1 MREQRAGPADPA
13 LGRHLAAEVDPHVD
27 PGKETDRQLRR
38 TITDVTAGGVMSGT
52 RRMASLVCGR
62 WSKWAVLVFWIAV
75 FAVAGPLAGKLNS
88 AQKND
93 ASSWLPNNAESTQ
106 VIDRAKKFTP
116 SDVFPAVVVY
126 ERAGGTVTAADRA
139 KVAADVQRFA
149 RVQDVTGKL
158 LGPIPSR
165 DGQALQVVVPVKVNS
180 KGNGWQQLS
189 PRVEQLRAIAH
200 AGTGD
205 LHAYVTGPGGYFAD
219 FANVF
224 SGFDTTLLYIT
235 AAIVVVIL
243 LLTYRSPVLWILPL
257 SCVFV
262 ALTAAQAVIYLL
274 ARNAGLTVNGQ
285 TAFILTVLV
294 FGAGTDYALLLTA
307 RYREEL
313 RRHADRHEA
322 MAKALRRA
330 GPAIIASG
338 STVILSLLCLLVA
351 ELASTKSLGPVM
363 AIGVM
368 VGLCAMLTLLPA
380 LLVVFGRWVFWPLRP
395 TLGSADPPERGLWAR
410 IGQRMARRPRLVWAV
425 TAVILGVM
433 ALGVTG
439 LKADGLQNKDA
450 FRTTPES
457 VTGDEVLGRHFPAGA
472 GDPVQVIGRADAAGQ
487 LQSTVSSTLG
497 VTGVTHPLVKDGYAY
512 LEGTLTTASDS
523 QASYRTI
530 DRLRSR
536 VHAIPGADGKVG
548 GGSAVNLDIQRATR
562 HDRNLVVPL
571 VLLVVMVILGLVLRA
586 LVSPLLL
593 AATVVLSFAAALGVS
608 AQAFDRLFKFAGADP
623 SLPLWTF
630 VFLVALG
637 TDYNIFLM
645 TRVHEESRRHGT
657 HRGALLGL
665 AATGGVIT
673 SAGVVLA
680 GTFAALGTLPLVFIT
695 ELGFAVAFGVLL
707 DTFVVRSVLVT
718 ALNLDVG
725 RWIWWPS
732 RLHRKRD
739 DELGEVEEEAAAL
752 AR

>member
-1 MREQRAGPADPA
+1 MSRA
-13 LGRHLAAEVDPHVD
+13 RRLAALP
-27 PGKETDRQLRR
+27 
-38 TITDVTAGGVMSGT
+38 S
-52 RRMASLVCGR
+52 GR

-75 FAVAGPLAGKLNS
+75 FAVAGPLSGKLNS

-93 ASSWLPNNAESTQ
+93 ASSWLPKNAESTQ
-106 VIDRAKKFTP
+106 VVDLAKKFTP
-116 SDVFPAVVVY
+116 SDVFPALVVY
-126 ERAGGTVTAADRA
+126 ERSGGPVTAADRA
-139 KVAADVQRFA
+139 KVAADMRRFA
-149 RVQDVTGKL
+149 GVPDVTGKI

-189 PRVEQLRAIAH
+189 PRVKQMRSIAH
-200 AGTGD
+200 AGAGD

-235 AAIVVVIL
+235 ALIVVVIL

-257 SCVFV
+257 TCVFV

-274 ARNAGLTVNGQ
+274 ARHAGLTVNGQ

-313 RRHADRHEA
+313 RRHADRHQA
-322 MAKALRRA
+322 MAVALGRA
-330 GPAIIASG
+330 GPAILASG
-338 STVILSLLCLLVA
+338 STVILSLLTLLVA

-363 AIGVM
+363 AIGVA

-380 LLVVFGRWVFWPLRP
+380 LLVIFGRWMFWPLRP
-395 TLGSADPPERGLWAR
+395 TLGSAEPTERGLWAR
-410 IGQRMARRPRLVWAV
+410 IGRRMARRPRMVWIV
-425 TAVILGVM
+425 TAVVLAAL
-433 ALGVTG
+433 ALGLTG
-439 LKADGLQNKDA
+439 LKANGLQNKDG
-450 FRTTPES
+450 FRTHPES
-457 VTGDEVLGRHFPAGA
+457 VTGDAVLARHFPAGA
-472 GDPVQVIGRADAAGQ
+472 GDPVQVIGNAAAAGQ
-487 LQSTVSSTLG
+487 LQSALSGNAG
-497 VTGVTHPLVKDGYAY
+497 VTGVTRPVIKDGLAY
-512 LEGTLTTASDS
+512 LEGTLTSSSDS

-530 DRLRSR
+530 DRLRSA
-536 VHAIPGADGKVG
+536 VHAIPGADAKVG

-586 LVSPLLL
+586 VVSPLLL

-608 AQAFDRLFKFAGADP
+608 AQAFDHLFKFAGADP

-645 TRVHEESRRHGT
+645 TRVHEEARRHGT
-657 HRGALLGL
+657 RPGALIGL

-732 RLHRKRD
+732 GLYRKPD
-739 DELGEVEEEAAAL
+739 VALGQLEEEQAAL
-752 AR
+752 TR

>member
-1 MREQRAGPADPA
+1 MSRA
-13 LGRHLAAEVDPHVD
+13 RRLATLP
-27 PGKETDRQLRR
+27 
-38 TITDVTAGGVMSGT
+38 S
-52 RRMASLVCGR
+52 GR

-75 FAVAGPLAGKLNS
+75 FAVASPLAGKLNS

-93 ASSWLPNNAESTQ
+93 ASSWLPKNAESTR
-106 VIDRAKKFTP
+106 VVDLAKRFTP
-116 SDVFPAVVVY
+116 PDVFPALVVY
-126 ERAGGTVTAADRA
+126 ERPGGPVTAADRA
-139 KVAADVQRFA
+139 KVTADMQRFA
-149 RVQDVTGKL
+149 GVQDVTGKV

-165 DGQALQVVVPVKVNS
+165 DGQALQVVVPVKVNA

-189 PRVEQLRAIAH
+189 PRVEQMRSIAH
-200 AGTGD
+200 AGAGG
-205 LHAYVTGPGGYFAD
+205 LRAYVTGPGGYFAD
-219 FANVF
+219 FADVF

-274 ARNAGLTVNGQ
+274 ARHAGLTVNGQ

-313 RRHADRHEA
+313 RRHADRHQA
-322 MAKALRRA
+322 MTVALGRA

-338 STVILSLLCLLVA
+338 STVILSLLTLLVA

-363 AIGVM
+363 AIGVA
-368 VGLCAMLTLLPA
+368 VGLGAMLTLLPA
-380 LLVVFGRWVFWPLRP
+380 LLVIFGRWMFWPRRP
-395 TLGSADPPERGLWAR
+395 TLGSPEPTEHGLWAR
-410 IGQRMARRPRLVWAV
+410 IGRRMARRPRLVWVV
-425 TAVILGVM
+425 TAVVLGAL
-433 ALGVTG
+433 ALGLTG
-439 LKADGLQNKDA
+439 LKAEGLQNKDA

-457 VTGDEVLGRHFPAGA
+457 VTGDEVLDRHFAAGT
-472 GDPVQVIGRADAAGQ
+472 GDPVQVIGRAQAAGQ
-487 LQSTVSSTLG
+487 LQSALAGSAG
-497 VTGVTHPLVKDGYAY
+497 VTAVSRPVVKDGYAY
-512 LEGTLTTASDS
+512 LEGTLTSPSDS
-523 QASYRTI
+523 QAAYRTI
-530 DRLRSR
+530 DRLRAT
-536 VHAIPGADGKVG
+536 VHAIPAADAKVG

-586 LVSPLLL
+586 VISPLLL

-608 AQAFDRLFKFAGADP
+608 AQAFDHIFGFAGADP

-645 TRVHEESRRHGT
+645 TRVHEETKRHGT
-657 HRGALLGL
+657 RRGALLGL

-695 ELGFAVAFGVLL
+695 EIGFAVAFGVLL
-707 DTFVVRSVLVT
+707 DTFVVRSVLVS

-732 RLHRKRD
+732 SLHRKPD
-739 DELGEVEEEAAAL
+739 IALGELEEEQAAL
-752 AR
+752 TR

>member
-1 MREQRAGPADPA
+1 
-13 LGRHLAAEVDPHVD
+13 LAALP
-27 PGKETDRQLRR
+27 
-38 TITDVTAGGVMSGT
+38 S
-52 RRMASLVCGR
+52 GR

-75 FAVAGPLAGKLNS
+75 FAVAGPLSGKLNS

-93 ASSWLPNNAESTQ
+93 ASSWLPKNAESTQ
-106 VIDRAKKFTP
+106 VVDLAKKFTP
-116 SDVFPAVVVY
+116 SDVFPALVVY
-126 ERAGGTVTAADRA
+126 ERSGGPVTAADRA
-139 KVAADVQRFA
+139 KVAADMRRFA
-149 RVQDVTGKL
+149 GVPDVTGKI

-189 PRVEQLRAIAH
+189 PRVKQMRSIAH
-200 AGTGD
+200 ANAGD

-235 AAIVVVIL
+235 ALIVVVIL

-257 SCVFV
+257 TCVFV

-274 ARNAGLTVNGQ
+274 ARHAGLTVNGQ

-313 RRHADRHEA
+313 RRHADRHQA
-322 MAKALRRA
+322 MAVALGRA
-330 GPAIIASG
+330 GPAILASG
-338 STVILSLLCLLVA
+338 STVILSLLTLLVA

-363 AIGVM
+363 AIGVA

-380 LLVVFGRWVFWPLRP
+380 LLVIFGRWMFWPLRP
-395 TLGSADPPERGLWAR
+395 TLGSAEPTERGLWAR
-410 IGQRMARRPRLVWAV
+410 IGRRMARRPRMVWIV
-425 TAVILGVM
+425 TAVVLAAL
-433 ALGVTG
+433 ALGLTG
-439 LKADGLQNKDA
+439 LKANGLQNKDG
-450 FRTTPES
+450 FRTHPES
-457 VTGDEVLGRHFPAGA
+457 VTGDAVLARHFPAGA
-472 GDPVQVIGRADAAGQ
+472 GDPVQVIGNAAAAGQ
-487 LQSTVSSTLG
+487 LQSALSGNAG
-497 VTGVTHPLVKDGYAY
+497 VTGVTRPVVKDGLAY
-512 LEGTLTTASDS
+512 LEGTLTSSSDS

-530 DRLRSR
+530 DRLRSS
-536 VHAIPGADGKVG
+536 VHAIPGADAKVG

-586 LVSPLLL
+586 VVSPLLL

-608 AQAFDRLFKFAGADP
+608 AQAFDHLFKFAGADP

-645 TRVHEESRRHGT
+645 TRVHEEARRHGT
-657 HRGALLGL
+657 RPGALIGL

-732 RLHRKRD
+732 GLYRKPD
-739 DELGEVEEEAAAL
+739 VALGQLEEEQTAL
-752 AR
+752 TR